1 MGRLTFDFQTRELGG
16 WVGGGCDDRW
26 DGERE
31 RSEEIRCVASSLQFG
46 HDSVLSRLYSA
57 QNDPFH

>member
-1 MGRLTFDFQTRELGG
+1 MGRGG
-16 WVGGGCDDRW
+16 GGGGGGCDDRW

>member
-16 WVGGGCDDRW
+16 WVGWGVGGGGCEDRW

-46 HDSVLSRLYSA
+46 DDSVLS
-57 QNDPFH
+57 